1 MITSPFP
8 PPQTTFRIG
17 QRFQLTGL
25 TSAAIPV
32 LYPVIPTPYPVI
44 TASYPVI
51 PAPYCVIPTPHP
63 VIPAPHLVIPAQAGI
78 SLARRDARITACAA
92 TTIITPPPP
101 ITPSLVDISP
111 VIPAPYC
118 VIPTLHLVIPTLHP
132 VIPAQAGISLARR
145 DGRITACAA
154 TTIII
159 PPPAITLPLIKETSP
174 DENRRMRQICPRRLP
189 HPV

>member
-1 MITSPFP
+1 MITSSFP

-32 LYPVIPTPYPVI
+32 FYPVIPTPYPVI

-51 PAPYCVIPTPHP
+51 PAPYLVIPTPHP
-63 VIPAPHLVIPAQAGI
+63 VIPAQAGI
-78 SLARRDARITACAA
+78 SLARRDGRITACAA
-92 TTIITPPPP
+92 TTIIIPHPGCHHRRA
-101 ITPSLVDISP
+101 LRRRLRQLARVDISP
-111 VIPAPYC
+111 VIPAPY
-118 VIPTLHLVIPTLHP
+118 LVIPTPHP

-159 PPPAITLPLIKETSP
+159 PPPPITLPLIKETSP

>member
-32 LYPVIPTPYPVI
+32 FYPVIPTPYPVI

-51 PAPYCVIPTPHP
+51 PAPYCIIPTPHP
-63 VIPAPHLVIPAQAGI
+63 VIPAQAGI
-78 SLARRDARITACAA
+78 SLARKDCRITACAA
-92 TTIITPPPP
+92 TTIIIPPPA
-101 ITPSLVDISP
+101 IAPSLVDISP

-118 VIPTLHLVIPTLHP
+118 VIPTLHLDIPTLHL

-159 PPPAITLPLIKETSP
+159 PPPPITPSLIKETSP
-174 DENRRMRQICPRRLP
+174 DENRRVRQICPRRLP